1 MSPNTQRA
9 LITGA
14 TAGLGA
20 EFAQQLAAKHYQL
33 VLVARNTERLEA
45 KAVRLRQDFG
55 VEVEVISADLQD
67 QRGIDLVVKRLER
80 TVQPVTTLVNNAGF
94 GLTKSFEEN
103 TVQEES
109 DHLQLLVTTPMLL
122 MHAAIPGMLARGE
135 GKIINVASVA
145 GFIPRASYGACKAW
159 LISFSRWANVH
170 YSARGVGVTAVCPGF
185 VHTEFHQRMNA
196 STSGIPNWM
205 WLNPDRVVREG
216 LADAAAGKS
225 VSVPSKRYKAL
236 TFFSKF
242 SSDKL
247 GAFAGKRGR

>member
-1 MSPNTQRA
+1 MSVNAQRV

-20 EFAQQLAAKHYQL
+20 EFAQQLAAARCDL
-33 VLVARNTERLEA
+33 ILVARNSERLEA

-55 VEVEVISADLQD
+55 VEVEVISADLQS
-67 QRGIDLVVKRLER
+67 QQGIAVVVNRLQQDEH
-80 TVQPVTTLVNNAGF
+80 PVTTLINNAGF
-94 GLTKSFEEN
+94 GLVKSFEEN

-122 MHAAIPGMLARGE
+122 MHAALPGMLARGE

-145 GFIPRASYGACKAW
+145 GFVPRATYGACKAW

-170 YSARGVGVTAVCPGF
+170 YAPRGVRVTALCPGF

-196 STSGIPNWM
+196 STSAIPAWM
-205 WLNPDRVVREG
+205 WLNADRVVREG
-216 LADAAAGKS
+216 LADAASGKS

-236 TFFSKF
+236 VFLSKF
-242 SSDKL
+242 SSDKF
-247 GAFAGKRGR
+247 GAFAGRRGR